1 MAGST
6 GTEEAITAASGLAV
20 GTAAVGMAVVGMAVV
35 TARTESVEYLSAVF
49 RRYSS

>member
-20 GTAAVGMAVVGMAVV
+20 GTAAAGMAVV